1 MKQIIDP
8 LQAAAMVR
16 PGSAVMM
23 GGFLGVGV
31 PMETLDALCQRGTSQ
46 LTVICNDTG
55 FPEAG
60 VGKLVVNRQVVRVMT
75 SHIGTN
81 PATGKQMNEGELQV
95 ELVPQGTL
103 AEQIR
108 AAGAGLGGVLTA
120 TGLGTVAQEGRKVIN
135 VEGQDYI
142 LAEPVSADIALL
154 KARKADT
161 AGNLVYRRAAR
172 NFNPLM
178 AMAAQLV
185 LAEVEEIVEVGDLDP
200 DEVMTPGIFVDYLV
214 KGGGKNE

>member
-1 MKQIIDP
+1 MKQIIDS

-16 PGSAVMM
+16 PGSVVMI

-31 PMETLDALCQRGTSQ
+31 PMKTIDALCQRGTGQ

-55 FPEAG
+55 FPEDG
-60 VGKLVVNRQVVRVMT
+60 VGKLVVNRQVARVMT

-81 PATGKQMNEGELQV
+81 PATGKQMNDGELQV

-103 AEQIR
+103 AEQVR
-108 AAGAGLGGVLTA
+108 AAGAGLGGILTG

-135 VEGQDYI
+135 VGGRDYI

-154 KARKADT
+154 KAHRADT
-161 AGNLVYRRAAR
+161 AGNLVYRRSAR

-178 AMAAQLV
+178 AMAAELV
-185 LAEVEEIVEVGDLDP
+185 LVEVEEIVDVGQLDP

-214 KGGGKNE
+214 RDGEKK